1 MKLSQNYFKL
11 LLHHVEYC
19 TFYAIKQY
27 IYLIK
32 KNAYKIEKKLKITKM
47 LFEAYFI
54 IKSKLCIFYN
64 AFKISEF

>member
-11 LLHHVEYC
+11 LLHNVEYC

-32 KNAYKIEKKLKITKM
+32 KNAYKIEKK
-47 LFEAYFI
+47 
-54 IKSKLCIFYN
+54 IKN
-64 AFKISEF
+64 N